1 MKLSTLLTAE
11 NRQKI
16 KALALNIGG
25 ILILNVTIQF
35 ILYPF
40 IQRRLG
46 NEAYGVAL
54 SLLSLVSITANTI
67 GTAANYSRT
76 VNELD
81 IHPSNGDY
89 NLFLLF
95 GGVLSCGIGAA
106 FLWMLDLFTPVYVLC
121 YSLLILT
128 TSFRYYSDV
137 EFKINGNFLRYFLFY
152 ALISLGYVAGL
163 AVYHLTGNWI
173 TAVVTGEAFG
183 ILYAVFASGIY
194 QRPFKASKAFHVV
207 LTSLLLL
214 LFSVLFE
221 NLTLNADRLVL
232 LALSGGEEVSI
243 YYTAS
248 LFGKVAAL
256 LTVPLNAVIIS
267 YLIRYKEGLTR
278 KLWSVFAIAAPVVG
292 AVVLGGCMLGSYIVL
307 PFLYPDL
314 FDLAKPILFPAIAC
328 QVLYFVS
335 GVLLIVLLRFRGE
348 KMQFLFNLGYVI
360 EFFGLSI
367 LGTYLWGLD
376 GFVWTSLIANALRLV
391 AVVLWGFLP
400 ERKKNTPADTTA
412 V

>member
-1 MKLSTLLTAE
+1 MKLSALLTPE

-54 SLLSLVSITANTI
+54 SLLSLVSVTANTV

-95 GGVLSCGIGAA
+95 GGVLSCGIGAI
-106 FLWMLDLFTPVYVLC
+106 FLWMLDLFTPVYVIC
-121 YSLLILT
+121 FSLLILT
-128 TSFRYYSDV
+128 TAFRYYSDV
-137 EFKINGNFLRYFLFY
+137 EFKIKGNFLRYFLFY

-163 AVYHLTGNWI
+163 GVYHLTGNWM
-173 TAVVTGEAFG
+173 TAVITGEAFG
-183 ILYAVFASGIY
+183 ILFAVFASSIY
-194 QRPFKASKAFHVV
+194 QKPLKASSSFHIV
-207 LTSLLLL
+207 LSSLVLL

-278 KLWSVFAIAAPVVG
+278 KLWSIFAIAAPVVG
-292 AVVLGGCMLGSYIVL
+292 VVVLAVAAIIVVYRLRKRKGSTTGGV
-307 PFLYPDL
+307 
-314 FDLAKPILFPAIAC
+314 
-328 QVLYFVS
+328 
-335 GVLLIVLLRFRGE
+335 RR
-348 KMQFLFNLGYVI
+348 
-360 EFFGLSI
+360 
-367 LGTYLWGLD
+367 
-376 GFVWTSLIANALRLV
+376 
-391 AVVLWGFLP
+391 
-400 ERKKNTPADTTA
+400 
-412 V
+412 